1 MNDETLYSLI
11 QYPLTT
17 IIIEITMGVLALRK
31 HARQMVPGL
40 KDIEGGTLAVDYI
53 GQFLAFVLKPLLPD
67 LKRNGTK
74 VITNAGALDPLGC
87 KAAVEELLKE
97 QGIDMKVAAVYGDD
111 MMPEKGGIA
120 TFDAFKND
128 VVSFSPTSVTEH
140 TRDAD
145 RLPTSNEPIMS
156 MNAYFGAKGVAAALE
171 AGADI
176 VVTGRAVDSAIVVG
190 PLMYEYGWTPE
201 KNSNYHDL
209 LAAASLAGHIIEC
222 GCHATGGNFT
232 DWKLAAFSPY
242 GGYANM
248 GYPIVEFESNGEFI
262 VTKPERTGGLVT
274 PATVAEQ
281 ILYETLDPALYIL
294 PDVILDMRQVQLTQV
309 AKDRVHVKGARGV
322 KPTPYLKCCGIFM
335 DGWVV
340 NGTLIIGGAQAKD
353 KADAVGHAIIERT
366 RRMLK
371 ERGMEDYRAYNV
383 ETLGS
388 EASLYG

>member
-1 MNDETLYSLI
+1 M
-11 QYPLTT
+11 
-17 IIIEITMGVLALRK
+17 IIEITMGILALRK
-31 HARQMVPGL
+31 HARQMMPGL
-40 KDIEGGTLAVDYI
+40 KDIEDGTLAVDYI
-53 GQFLAFVLKPLLPD
+53 GQFLGFVLKPLLPD

-87 KAAVEELLKE
+87 KAAIEKLLKE

-111 MMPEKGGIA
+111 MMPEKGGVA
-120 TFDAFKND
+120 TFDAFEND
-128 VVSFSPTSVTEH
+128 VVSFSPTSVTEN
-140 TRDAD
+140 TRDSD
-145 RLPTSNEPIMS
+145 RLPTNNEPIMS

-176 VVTGRAVDSAIVVG
+176 IVTGRVVDSAIVVG
-190 PLMYEYGWTPE
+190 PLMYEYGW
-201 KNSNYHDL
+201 NSSQPNYYDL
-209 LAAASLAGHIIEC
+209 MASASLAGHILEC

-248 GYPIVEFESNGEFI
+248 GYPIAEFEANGEFV

-294 PDVILDMRQVQLTQV
+294 ADVILDMRQVQLTQV
-309 AKDRVHVKGARGV
+309 AKDRVHVKGARGL

-335 DGWVV
+335 DGWAVT
-340 NGTLIIGGAQAKD
+340 GTLIIGGAHAKD
-353 KADAVGHAIIERT
+353 KAEAVGHAIIERT
-366 RRMLK
+366 KRMFK
-371 ERGMEDYRAYNV
+371 ERDMEDYRAYNV
-383 ETLGS
+383 EALGS
-388 EASLYG
+388 EVSLYG